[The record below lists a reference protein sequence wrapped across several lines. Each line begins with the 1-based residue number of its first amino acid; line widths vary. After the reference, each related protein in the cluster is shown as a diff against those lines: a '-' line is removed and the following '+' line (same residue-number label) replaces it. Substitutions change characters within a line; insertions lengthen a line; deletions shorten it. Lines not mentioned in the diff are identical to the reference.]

1 MCNHASL
8 DEDTELEL
16 REFISNRNGFSAEEL
31 LLNKDV
37 SREDVDA
44 LLRVSELF
52 GSYEVLDDAMEN
64 ANNEQSR
71 AAIERLRS
79 IYEVLKLYG
88 VERYVSFDL
97 AMISKYHYYTGVIFN
112 AYTYQSGSAIAKGGR
127 YDNLPCQI
135 W

>member
-1 MCNHASL
+1 M
-8 DEDTELEL
+8 
-16 REFISNRNGFSAEEL
+16 
-31 LLNKDV
+31 NKDV

-112 AYTYQSGSAIAKGGR
+112 AYSLSIRKCHSQR
-127 YDNLPCQI
+127 RPLR
-135 W
+135 